1 MDRSM
6 AAGVLFGAAVR
17 RCRTLVWAA
26 CSPVDHRR
34 ERESSRESAASNLGG
49 LTGEESQVEDD
60 PGLLVLRCV
69 DER

>member
-6 AAGVLFGAAVR
+6 AVGVLFGAAVR

-26 CSPVDHRR
+26 CSQWTIG

-49 LTGEESQVEDD
+49 LTGEESQIEDD
-60 PGLLVLRCV
+60 PGPLVLRCM

>member
-1 MDRSM
+1 
-6 AAGVLFGAAVR
+6 VQLFGGVVLWCGQRAR
-17 RCRTLVWAA
+17 QWTIG
-26 CSPVDHRR
+26 